1 MKKNSYQH
9 QPLRVPRGWDD
20 QSRALVIQIEALFD
34 DLYTKV
40 GQLRTVVDSMIDNE
54 EQEEE

>member
-1 MKKNSYQH
+1 MKNKRYQH

-20 QSRALVIQIEALFD
+20 QSRALVIQIESLFD

-40 GQLRTVVDSMIDNE
+40 GQLKTIVDSMIE
-54 EQEEE
+54 EQDEEEE